1 MCSYKTLHHCE
12 QGYVLRCLHC
22 QHLHV
27 GFGTTVQAFT
37 RDQFYEFKA
46 VVEEQ
51 YALHRSDRERNRKQV
66 YIATAAKA
74 VTLIYSLRD
83 LERLTELLEKADERL
98 SIEKLFVFHDN

>member
-12 QGYVLRCLHC
+12 HGYVLRCEHC

-37 RDQFYEFKA
+37 CDQFYEFKA
-46 VVEEQ
+46 VAEEQ
-51 YALHRSDRERNRKQV
+51 YELHRLDRERNRKHI

-74 VTLIYSLRD
+74 VTLIYSLHD
-83 LERLTELLEKADERL
+83 LERLTALLDKAEERL